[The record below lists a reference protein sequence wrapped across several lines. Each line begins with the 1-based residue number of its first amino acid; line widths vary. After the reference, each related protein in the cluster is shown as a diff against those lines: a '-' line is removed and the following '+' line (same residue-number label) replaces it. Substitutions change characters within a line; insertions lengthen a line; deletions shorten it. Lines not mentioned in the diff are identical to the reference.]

1 MVKIKNIYIL
11 NNFKFVVIT
20 KSIMNI
26 DKFNEYIIISVWSGN
41 RKYVEITINKDDPKN
56 ASLDRFDYLQD
67 CNISKDMKR
76 KIDTHKMMD
85 TLILFL
91 KNELKTDMNIDIDTI
106 TLEDGSK
113 TPCEGTKF
121 NIMYYDLYLFKYGM
135 PYYNYTYGFDF
146 YYESDKE
153 QHNENLSLIKGI
165 TINKQEFI
173 NYLMIKNIDKDKI
186 ANHKENI
193 AEFLENI
200 IDGKKATEFIKTY
213 STKEHLSYLLHYFF
227 MYMKQISGYQSL
239 HYVPCI
245 KQIS

>member
-1 MVKIKNIYIL
+1 
-11 NNFKFVVIT
+11 
-20 KSIMNI
+20 MNI

-41 RKYVEITINKDDPKN
+41 RKCVEITINKDEPKN
-56 ASLDRFDYLQD
+56 ASLDRFDYQKD

-76 KIDTHKMMD
+76 KIDTGKMMD

-91 KNELKTDMNIDIDTI
+91 KNEMKIDMNIAIDTI

-113 TPCEGTKF
+113 RTCAGTKF

-153 QHNENLSLIKGI
+153 LHSENLRLINGV

-186 ANHKENI
+186 VNQKQNI
-193 AEFLENI
+193 DEFLKNI
-200 IDGKKATEFIKTY
+200 IDGIVATEFIKTY
-213 STKEHLSYLLHYFF
+213 LPKDHLSYLLHYFF

-239 HYVPCI
+239 LYVSCI
-245 KQIS
+245 KQI